1 MFENRDTYRSH
12 HGKQGLTGFTITVR
26 ETNLNIQAKTEN
38 LKVAG
43 LTDHAIRAAL
53 KYRQFIEA
61 HIGTHPAFATSLV
74 PLPDPTPAPA
84 IVTEMTHAGQIAG
97 VGPMAAVAGAM
108 SEFVGKDLLKF
119 SDEVVV
125 ENGGDIFVKSDSD
138 MTFTIY
144 AGDSPLS
151 MKTGI
156 LVAPRSASFAM
167 CTSSG
172 TLGHSKSFGRA
183 DAACVLADSCPLA
196 DAAATAL
203 GNQVKTPADIED
215 AIAKGRAMDGVQ
227 GIVIIAGKQIG
238 LWGDLQLVKI

>member
-1 MFENRDTYRSH
+1 MFENRDAYRSH
-12 HGKQGLTGFTITVR
+12 HGKQGLTGFTITVK
-26 ETNLNIQAKTEN
+26 ETNLNIQAKTETLGVAD
-38 LKVAG
+38 LK
-43 LTDHAIRAAL
+43 DHAVRAAL
-53 KYRQFIEA
+53 KYRQFIET
-61 HIGTHPAFATSLV
+61 HIGTYPGFAKSLV
-74 PLPDPTPAPA
+74 PLPDPGPAPA
-84 IVTEMTHAGQIAG
+84 IVTEMIHAGQIAG

-108 SEFVGKDLLKF
+108 SEFVGVDLLKF

-156 LVAPRSASFAM
+156 KVAQRSEPFAM

-183 DAACVLADSCPLA
+183 DASCVLARSCAVA

-203 GNQVKTPADIED
+203 GNQVQTPADIET

-238 LWGDLQLVKI
+238 LGGDLQLVKI